1 MRKIT
6 KVWFQAAHEDCL
18 MAQKA
23 MEIKLYRQVCF
34 HSQQCAEKGL
44 KAAILEKGKK
54 LRKVHDLLE
63 LSKDIEDLPLQL
75 PASIEELDFLNR
87 VYQFRY
93 PPDIGLLA
101 HGEPTKE
108 DAQKA
113 LEIAQRIFTQVEKM
127 LRGEA

>member
-1 MRKIT
+1 
-6 KVWFQAAHEDCL
+6 

-44 KAAILEKGKK
+44 KAVILEKGKK
-54 LRKVHDLLE
+54 LKKVHDLLE
-63 LSKDIEDLPLQL
+63 LSKDIEELPLQL
-75 PASIEELDFLNR
+75 PASVEELDFLNR
-87 VYQFRY
+87 VYRSRY
-93 PPDIGLLA
+93 PPDIGLLP

-113 LEIAQRIFTQVEKM
+113 LEVAERVFAQVEK
-127 LRGEA
+127 LLEGKE

>member
-1 MRKIT
+1 
-6 KVWFQAAHEDCL
+6 

-44 KAAILEKGKK
+44 KAVILEKGKK

-63 LSKDIEDLPLQL
+63 LSKDIEDLSLQL

-87 VYQFRY
+87 VYRSRY
-93 PPDIGLLA
+93 PPDVGLLP

-108 DAQKA
+108 DAEKA
-113 LEIAQRIFTQVEKM
+113 LEIAQRIFAQVGKM
-127 LRGEA
+127 LEGKV